1 MVIQL
6 HEDQLGQIRVNN
18 DLSELFPIF
27 NGVKQGCVLAPTL
40 FSTFFSMMLR
50 QATRDLDGE
59 KGVCVSTVCMAAYST
74 YGAFKPTPRPRKG

>member
-6 HEDQLGQIRVNN
+6 HEDQLGQISLNN

-27 NGVKQGCVLAPTL
+27 NGVKYGCVLAPTL

-50 QATRDLDGE
+50 QATVDLDGE
-59 KGVCVSTVCMAAYST
+59 EGVCVSTV
-74 YGAFKPTPRPRKG
+74 